1 MTDKTNRKQDRELG
15 MRCPITRR
23 DFLNGVALGV
33 GGVLAAPHLASA
45 LDSPAFAPEK
55 APEYYPPALMGMRG
69 NHDGTFTFAHKLRD
83 GKFAGSAPN
92 PESTGETY
100 DLIVVGGGISGL
112 SAAHFYRKS
121 AGSNTRIL
129 ILDNHDDFG
138 GHAKRNEFQ
147 AGGRLLL
154 SNGGTQ
160 SIESPSRYSNV
171 AKGVLKDLGIET
183 KKFYKAYDQKLY
195 SSMKLGTGAFF
206 DRETFGEDRFVA
218 GMGEVPWPSFL
229 AKAPLSEPARR
240 DIARLYSEKVDYLP
254 GLSPEQK
261 RARLAKVSYADFLT
275 TIVRVH
281 EDVLPFF
288 QTRTHDLFAVGIDAV
303 PALYCYESGDDYDIG
318 YPGFSGMNLSSG
330 SEAGDEKEEPY
341 IFHFPD
347 GNASIA
353 RMLVRSL
360 IPGSIPGHTM
370 EDIVTAHADYSRM
383 DDAGSAV
390 RIRLN
395 STAVH
400 VQHSGP
406 AGSAREVEVA
416 YMRGGKLQSVRGKA
430 CVLACYNGMIPY
442 ICPELPQQQK
452 TALAYGVKA
461 PMVYTHVAI
470 RNWTSFHKLGVH
482 QIVAPGGYHTY
493 VALDFPVSLGKYSFP
508 RKPEDPMVLF
518 LLRVPCQP
526 GIPQRDQFRAG
537 RQELMVT
544 PFATFEQNIRDQ
556 LARMLGSADFD
567 PARDIQGI
575 TVNRWAHGYS
585 NESNSLF
592 DPEWA
597 DGEQPWV
604 LGRKQFGQI
613 AIANS
618 DAGRSAYTNA
628 AIDQAYRAVQ
638 ELTGKHS

>member
-1 MTDKTNRKQDRELG
+1 MTDEANSRKDQKLG
-15 MRCPITRR
+15 MNCPITRR
-23 DFLNGVALGV
+23 DFLNGVALTA
-33 GGVLAAPHLASA
+33 GGILAAPHFLTA
-45 LDSPAFAPEK
+45 LDSQAYAPEK
-55 APEYYPPALMGMRG
+55 APDYYPPALMGMRG

-83 GKFAGSAPN
+83 GKFSSSASTA
-92 PESTGETY
+92 ESTGETH

-112 SAAHFYRKS
+112 AAAYFYRKT
-121 AGSNTRIL
+121 AGNAARIL

-138 GHAKRNEFQ
+138 GHAKRNEFH
-147 AGGRLLL
+147 AGGRFLL

-160 SIESPSRYSNV
+160 SIENPSHYSPV
-171 AKGVLKDLGIET
+171 AKGVLKELGIDT
-183 KKFYKAYDQKLY
+183 RKFYKAYDQNLY
-195 SSMKLGTGAFF
+195 SSMKLGTGVFF

-218 GMGEVPWPSFL
+218 GMGKAPWPKFL
-229 AKAPLSEPARR
+229 ASAPLSEAARR
-240 DIARLYSEKVDYLP
+240 DIARVYTEKVDYLP
-254 GLSPEQK
+254 DLSPEQK
-261 RARLAKVSYADFLT
+261 RARLAKTSYADFLT
-275 TIVRVH
+275 KIVKAH

-288 QTRTHDLFAVGIDAV
+288 QTRTHDLWAVGIDAV
-303 PALYCYESGDDYDIG
+303 PALYCYESGDDYG
-318 YPGFSGMNLSSG
+318 MSYPGFQGMDLG
-330 SEAGDEKEEPY
+330 HDPEGEEEVEPY

-347 GNASIA
+347 GNASVA

-360 IPGSIPGHTM
+360 IPGCMPGHSM
-370 EDIVTAHADYSRM
+370 EDVVTARADYSRL
-383 DDAGSAV
+383 DNAGAPV

-406 AGSAREVEVA
+406 PDSAREVEVA
-416 YMRGGKLQSVRGKA
+416 YMRGGKLQTVRGRS

-442 ICPELPQQQK
+442 ICPELPQEQK

-461 PMVYTHVAI
+461 PMIYTHVAI
-470 RNWTSFHKLGVH
+470 RNWTSFQKLGVH
-482 QIVAPGGYHTY
+482 QIVAPGSYHSY
-493 VALDFPVSLGKYSFP
+493 AALDFPVSLGQYKFP

-537 RQELMVT
+537 RYELMAT
-544 PFATFEQNIRDQ
+544 PFATFERNIRDQ
-556 LARMLGSADFD
+556 LARMLSSSGFD
-567 PARDIQGI
+567 PARDIEGI

-585 NESNSLF
+585 YEGNSLF
-592 DPEWA
+592 DPDWTE
-597 DGEQPWV
+597 GQQPWV

-618 DAGRSAYTNA
+618 DAGNSAYTNV

-638 ELTGKHS
+638 ELTARHS